1 MCRIT
6 TRTSVDELVIKLE
19 GSLVGPWVRELG
31 TCWRDAVPKLGGRRL
46 RIDLTAVWHVD
57 ADGREL
63 MTSMYQAGAS
73 FVASGCVMPEV
84 LREISE
90 AARTSALCGE
100 RS

>member
-19 GSLVGPWVRELG
+19 GSLVGPWVLELEA
-31 TCWRDAVPKLGGRRL
+31 CWRDAVPKLGGRRM

-57 ADGREL
+57 DAGREL
-63 MTSMYQAGAS
+63 MTFMYRGGAS

-84 LREISE
+84 LREITE
-90 AARTSALCGE
+90 ATSAPALCGE

>member
-6 TRTSVDELVIKLE
+6 TRASVDELVIKLE

-31 TCWRDAVPKLGGRRL
+31 TCWRDAVPKLGGRRVQ
-46 RIDLTAVWHVD
+46 IDMTAVCHVD
-57 ADGREL
+57 ADGRAL
-63 MTSMYQAGAS
+63 MASMYQAGAS
-73 FVASGCVMPEV
+73 FVASGCVIPEV

-90 AARTSALCGE
+90 AGRTAALCGE

>member
-6 TRTSVDELVIKLE
+6 TWASVDELVIKLE
-19 GSLVGPWVRELG
+19 GRLIGPWVRELG

-46 RIDLTAVWHVD
+46 RIDLTAVCHVD

-63 MTSMYQAGAS
+63 MASMYRAGAS

-84 LREISE
+84 LREITES
-90 AARTSALCGE
+90 ACTSSLCGE